1 MKTKSIWVI
10 LTALICLAVLAA
22 ALPVQ
27 ADQPPPSPT
36 PETALADL
44 ERAAG
49 GTLHIEWASGPES
62 RPLFIS
68 GQIPTDE
75 HDPEQAAR
83 AFFDRYAALYS
94 MRSPQQE
101 LQLARLEEDSLGMH
115 HLRFNQTANGVPVFG
130 GQLIV
135 HLRDGFITAVN
146 GTYFPGLQVDT
157 VPRLTQEEALAI
169 VLQDVGDEQ
178 AEFRTNRSGLV
189 VYVDDGQPFLTW
201 KINVFSRRNLG
212 NWLYFVDAHDGRI
225 VHKLNQLDTA
235 KQVKVYTANHQWLT
249 DAQLPGTFVCG
260 YGSGSDLNCTVTSDL
275 DARGAFTNTSK
286 TYDYY
291 YQTFGR
297 DSYDGL
303 GAPLISTV
311 HYGVDYDN
319 AFWTGTQMVY
329 GDGDTFARAFD
340 IVAHEFTHGVTQET
354 ADLIYEHQPGALNES
369 FSDVMAVLAGYSSTT
384 GQADPDWLMGETLN
398 MGAIR
403 SVYHPGDYGD
413 PDHWSEYLWL
423 PLEHDNG
430 GVHTNSG
437 IPNKAAYLL
446 TVGDTYSGVTV
457 TGIGYT
463 RTEQI
468 YYRALSHYLTVYS
481 GFSDARSSLHAACRD
496 LIGTYSITQSHCDQV
511 LNAWAAVGIGSPAV
525 APPEPYRGYL
535 PLVLRS
541 HPLPSCPTTN
551 ILANGGFETGNF
563 SSWITSGTPQITTF
577 KRSGAYSALL
587 GHGNNQDDRIIQAV
601 TVPANARY
609 MQLQFYAAVS
619 SDDVTWYPFDY
630 LYLRIEDG
638 SGNPITPEYW
648 LLDNTDGDGT
658 YGNVYGWWRITLTWN
673 EILQRNLRV
682 RIRATTDSSLYT
694 AFFIDDVTFTT
705 TCTRYTLGPEE
716 TLQPIVLDVTPVEGL
731 PPLLAPD
738 MAWP

>member
-1 MKTKSIWVI
+1 MKTKSIWAI
-10 LTALICLAVLAA
+10 LTVLTCLAILVA

-27 ADQPPPSPT
+27 ADQPPPLPT
-36 PETALADL
+36 PQTALADL

-49 GTLHIEWASGPES
+49 GTLRIEWASGPGS
-62 RPLFIS
+62 LPSFI
-68 GQIPTDE
+68 GGRIPADKPT
-75 HDPEQAAR
+75 PEQAAR

-94 MRSPQQE
+94 MVAPRQE
-101 LQLARLEEDSLGMH
+101 LQLARLEEDLLGMH
-115 HLRFNQTANGVPVFG
+115 HVRFHQTVDGVPVFG
-130 GQLIV
+130 GQLTV

-146 GTYFPGLQVDT
+146 GTYFPNLQVDT
-157 VPRLTQEEALAI
+157 SPRLTQDEALAI
-169 VLQDVGDEQ
+169 VLGDVGDG
-178 AEFRTNRSGLV
+178 AADFRADRSGLV
-189 VYVDDGQPFLTW
+189 VYVENGRPYLAW
-201 KINVFSRRNLG
+201 KVNVFSWRNLG

-235 KQVKVYTANHQWLT
+235 KQVKVYTANNRWLT

-260 YGSGSDLNCTVTSDL
+260 YGSGSDPNCTVTSDL

-286 TYDYY
+286 AYDYY
-291 YQTFGR
+291 YHTFGR

-303 GAPLISTV
+303 GAPLINTV
-311 HYGVDYDN
+311 HYGVNYEN
-319 AFWTGTQMVY
+319 AFWSGTQMVY
-329 GDGDTFARAFD
+329 GDGDAFARAFD
-340 IVAHEFTHGVTQET
+340 VVAHELTHGVTQET

-369 FSDVMAVLAGYSSTT
+369 FSDVMAVLAGCSSVT
-384 GQADPDWLMGETLN
+384 GQADCDWRMGEDLS
-398 MGAIR
+398 MGPIR
-403 SVYHPGDYGD
+403 DIANPGVYGD

-446 TVGDTYSGVTV
+446 TAGGTYYGITV
-457 TGIGYT
+457 TGLGYT
-463 RTEQI
+463 RTERI
-468 YYRALSHYLTVYS
+468 YYRALSHYLTTYS
-481 GFSDARSSLHAACRD
+481 DFYAARAALYTSCRD
-496 LIGTYSITQSHCDQV
+496 LIGSYGITQNHCDQV

-525 APPEPYRGYL
+525 TPGPNKVYL
-535 PLVLRS
+535 PLTLRAY
-541 HPLPSCPTTN
+541 PPSTCPTTN
-551 ILANGGFETGNF
+551 VLVNGGFETGNF
-563 SSWITSGTPQITTF
+563 SSWTTSGTPQITTF

-619 SDDVTWYPFDY
+619 SGDSTSYPYDY
-630 LYLRIEDG
+630 LLLRIEDG

-658 YGNVYGWWRITLTWN
+658 YGRVYGWWQITLTWN

-682 RIRATTDSSLYT
+682 RIRATTDSLLYT

-716 TLQPIVLDVTPVEGL
+716 MLPPFVLDVTPLEDM
-731 PPLLAPD
+731 PSLLAPD

>member
-1 MKTKSIWVI
+1 MKTRGLPII
-10 LTALICLAVLAA
+10 LLIVCLALSTTGVLLAG
-22 ALPVQ
+22 
-27 ADQPPPSPT
+27 QPPPPPATQS
-36 PETALADL
+36 ALTLL
-44 ERAAG
+44 EQAAG
-49 GTLHIEWASGPES
+49 GTLSVEWADGPGGMP
-62 RPLFIS
+62 RFIS
-68 GQIPTDE
+68 GLIPTE
-75 HDPEQAAR
+75 KSAPEEAAR
-83 AFFDRYAALYS
+83 SFFSRYGALYS
-94 MRSPQQE
+94 MADPERE
-101 LQLARLEEDSLGMH
+101 LELARLESDEVGMH
-115 HLRFNQTANGVPVFG
+115 HVRFHQMVNGIPVFG

-157 VPRLTQEEALAI
+157 VPRLTQEDALAI
-169 VLQDVGDEQ
+169 VLRDVEDEE
-178 AEFRTNRSGLV
+178 AEFRADRSGLV

-201 KINVFSRRNLG
+201 KINVFSWRNLG
-212 NWLYFVDAHDGRI
+212 NWLYFVDAHNGHI
-225 VHKLNQLDTA
+225 VHRLNQMDTA
-235 KQVKVYTANHQWLT
+235 KMVKVYTANNQRLT
-249 DAQLPGTFVCG
+249 ESQLPGTFVCG
-260 YGSGSDLNCTVTSDL
+260 YGSGTDPNCTVTLDL
-275 DARGAFTNTSK
+275 DARWVFTNTSK

-303 GAPLISTV
+303 GAQLINTV
-311 HYGVDYDN
+311 HYDVNYKN
-319 AFWTGTQMVY
+319 AFWSGTQMVY

-369 FSDVMAVLAGYSSTT
+369 FSDVMAVLAGHSSTT

-403 SVYHPGDYGD
+403 SVSHPGNYGD
-413 PDHWSEYLWL
+413 PDHWSEYQWL
-423 PLEHDNG
+423 PLETDNG
-430 GVHTNSG
+430 GVHSNSG

-446 TVGDTYSGVTV
+446 TVGGTYSGVTV

-481 GFSDARSSLHAACRD
+481 GFSDALSSLYAACRD

-525 APPEPYRGYL
+525 APPGPYRGYL
-535 PLVLRS
+535 PLVLRFY
-541 HPLPSCPTTN
+541 PLPSCPTTN

-587 GHGNNQDDRIIQAV
+587 GHGDNQDDRIIQAV
-601 TVPANARY
+601 TVPADARY

-619 SDDVTWYPFDY
+619 SGDSTSSPYDY
-630 LYLRIEDG
+630 LLLRIED
-638 SGNPITPEYW
+638 SDGNPLTPQYW
-648 LLDNTDGDGT
+648 LLDNTYGDGT

-682 RIRATTDSSLYT
+682 RIRATTDYSLYT
-694 AFFIDDVTFTT
+694 AFYIDDVTFTT

-716 TLQPIVLDVTPVEGL
+716 TLQPIVLEVMPVGGN
-731 PPLLAPD
+731 PSLLTSEEIGP
-738 MAWP
+738 